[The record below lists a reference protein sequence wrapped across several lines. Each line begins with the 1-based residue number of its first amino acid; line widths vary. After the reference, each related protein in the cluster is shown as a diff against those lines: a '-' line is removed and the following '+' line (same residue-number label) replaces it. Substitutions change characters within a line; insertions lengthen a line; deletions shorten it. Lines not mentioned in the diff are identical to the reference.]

1 MVAVNPVNYGKAF
14 KLSCVEAFSATLFLA
29 GFYNEADFLLSHFK
43 WGSSF
48 LDVNKEIFDQY
59 KNCQTAEEL
68 KQVGEKYVSD
78 ELESKEQ
85 RKQQSNE
92 IEFSDDE
99 GSVEEEDYSDLFK
112 NIDINKMCDDLT
124 KK

>member
-14 KLSCVEAFSATLFLA
+14 KLSCVEAFSATLYLS
-29 GFYNEADFLLSHFK
+29 GFYNECNFLLSHFK
-43 WGSSF
+43 WGNTF

-59 KNCQTAEEL
+59 KNCQTADEL

-85 RKQQSNE
+85 RKNQVDNLD
-92 IEFSDDE
+92 FSEDE
-99 GSVEEEDYSDLFK
+99 GSVEEEDYSNLFK
-112 NIDINKMCDDLT
+112 NIDIDKMCDDLT